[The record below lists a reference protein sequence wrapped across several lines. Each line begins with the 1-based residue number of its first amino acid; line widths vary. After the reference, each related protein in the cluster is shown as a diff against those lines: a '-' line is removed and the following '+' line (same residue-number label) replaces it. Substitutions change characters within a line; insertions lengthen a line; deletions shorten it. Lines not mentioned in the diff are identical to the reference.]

1 MRWLNRD
8 PIEEEGGVNLYEF
21 CGNATPYR
29 FDKLGKNIYVYT
41 GNNSG
46 RWLND
51 HLHQAVVVDKWS
63 SMGGR
68 AKIIGKV
75 GFSFGYNGH
84 WGFFAPKL
92 SWLGFSS
99 LTLPGYWMVGEI
111 YEIDNPP
118 GAVVAEKKTG
128 CSQDRAWLRK
138 MMSKIGT
145 TDVYSVGRHNCR
157 NFSQLEFEAAPGV
170 KVK

>member
-1 MRWLNRD
+1 MA
-8 PIEEEGGVNLYEF
+8 IMGIGVSL
-21 CGNATPYR
+21 R
-29 FDKLGKNIYVYT
+29 L
-41 GNNSG
+41 
-46 RWLND
+46 
-51 HLHQAVVVDKWS
+51 
-63 SMGGR
+63 
-68 AKIIGKV
+68 
-75 GFSFGYNGH
+75 
-84 WGFFAPKL
+84 APKF